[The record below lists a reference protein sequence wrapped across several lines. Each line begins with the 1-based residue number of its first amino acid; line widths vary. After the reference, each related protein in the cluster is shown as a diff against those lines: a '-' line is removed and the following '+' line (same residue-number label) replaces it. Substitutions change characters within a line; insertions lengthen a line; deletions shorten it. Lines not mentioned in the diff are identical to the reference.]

1 MLIFA
6 ACVAIFVYGMVSSML
21 GTINPGL
28 ANKFQLDNVQ
38 TGYLALAQGIGFVI
52 ASVSGGALM
61 DKRGKKIGLL
71 LGLGLESASL
81 FLLANA
87 AGYTAIIVAMVGMG
101 IGAGIILTGAN
112 ALGSDVSESKR
123 AAVLNFLNVFV
134 GLGGLATP
142 FVAGNLLSGNAVR
155 VAYAGAIITSGA
167 FILHLLTKMPQPVRA
182 VDGVSAQ
189 GSSAV
194 FRQPLLYVFALIIF
208 LYTACE
214 FGIWNWLVKYL
225 ISRGIQES
233 SALNILSL
241 GFALGLLL
249 GRVAIVPVLIRIP
262 PLHVVLGAAALMA
275 VTTYSILRVSDP
287 TMAAVAVFCSGLAMA
302 PVFPTTIAV
311 VANVFQQGTATAIGF
326 TITCGFTGLTVS
338 SPIIGWLSGT
348 DPKGLGV
355 GLMLLPVVSM
365 VIVGI
370 TFLLLRS
377 KSVLA
382 ASHIGFRHGVPAS
395 SVAEGITGDGG

>member
-1 MLIFA
+1 
-6 ACVAIFVYGMVSSML
+6 MVSSML

-28 ANKFQLDNVQ
+28 ATKFHLDNVQ
-38 TGYLALAQGIGFVI
+38 TGYLGLAQGVGFVI

-71 LGLGLESASL
+71 LGLGLVAAAL

-87 AGYTAIIVAMVGMG
+87 TGYTAIIVAMVGLG

-142 FVAGNLLSGNAVR
+142 FVAGNLLSGDAVR
-155 VAYAGAIITSGA
+155 VAYAGAIITSA
-167 FILHLLTKMPQPVRA
+167 TFVLHVLTKMPKPIRA
-182 VDGVSAQ
+182 VSSQSQ

-194 FRQPLLYVFALIIF
+194 FRRPVLYVLALIIF

-249 GRVAIVPVLIRIP
+249 GRVAIAPVLMKIP
-262 PLHVVLGAAALMA
+262 PLHVVLGASVLMA

-287 TMAAVAVFCSGLAMA
+287 KMAAVAVFCSGLAMA
-302 PVFPTTIAV
+302 PVFPTTLAV
-311 VANVFQQGTATAIGF
+311 LANIFQQGTATAIGF

-348 DPKGLGV
+348 DPKGLEV
-355 GLMLLPVVSM
+355 GLMVLPIVSI

-370 TFLLLRS
+370 TLLLLRS
-377 KSVLA
+377 KLALDASGSGFGSVL
-382 ASHIGFRHGVPAS
+382 PAS
-395 SVAEGITGDGG
+395 VGAEHLAGDGSS

>member
-28 ANKFQLDNVQ
+28 ATKFHLDNVQ
-38 TGYLALAQGIGFVI
+38 TGYLALAQGVGFVI

-61 DKRGKKIGLL
+61 DRKGKKIGLL

-87 AGYTAIIVAMVGMG
+87 PGYTAIIVAMVGMG

-142 FVAGNLLSGNAVR
+142 FVAGNLLSGDAVR
-155 VAYAGAIITSGA
+155 VAYAGAIITSA
-167 FILHLLTKMPQPVRA
+167 TFVLHVLTKMPAPIRA
-182 VDGVSAQ
+182 GNGVPSQ
-189 GSSAV
+189 GSNAV
-194 FRQPLLYVFALIIF
+194 FQRPVLYVLALIIF

-241 GFALGLLL
+241 GFALGLLI
-249 GRVAIVPVLIRIP
+249 GRVAIAPVLMKIP
-262 PLHVVLGAAALMA
+262 PLHVVLGSAVLMA
-275 VTTYSILRVSDP
+275 ITTYSVLQVSDT

-302 PVFPTTIAV
+302 PVFPTTLAV
-311 VANVFQQGTATAIGF
+311 LANIFKQGTATAIGF

-348 DPKGLGV
+348 DPGGLRTA
-355 GLMLLPVVSM
+355 LMVLPIFSIM
-365 VIVGI
+365 IVGI
-370 TFLLLRS
+370 ALSLLRS
-377 KSVLA
+377 KA
-382 ASHIGFRHGVPAS
+382 ASDGSAIGSGSRAGVAAK
-395 SVAEGITGDGG
+395 VG

>member
-1 MLIFA
+1 VLIFA
-6 ACVAIFVYGMVSSML
+6 ACVAIFVYGMVASML

-28 ANKFQLDNVQ
+28 ATKFQLDNVQ
-38 TGYLALAQGIGFVI
+38 TGYIALAQGVGFVI

-61 DKRGKKIGLL
+61 DKKGKKIGLL

-87 AGYTAIIVAMVGMG
+87 PGYTAIIVAMVGMG

-142 FVAGNLLSGNAVR
+142 FVAGNLLSGDAIR
-155 VAYAGAIITSGA
+155 VAYAGAIITSA
-167 FILHLLTKMPQPVRA
+167 TFVLHLLTKMPAPVRA
-182 VDGVSAQ
+182 ASGVPSP
-189 GSSAV
+189 GSSGV
-194 FRQPLLYVFALIIF
+194 FKRPVLYVFALIIF

-225 ISRGIQES
+225 ISRRIQES

-249 GRVAIVPVLIRIP
+249 GRVAIAPVLIKIR
-262 PLHVVLGAAALMA
+262 PLNVVLGAAALMA
-275 VTTYSILRVSDP
+275 ITTYSVLQVSDP
-287 TMAAVAVFCSGLAMA
+287 TMAAIAVFCTGLAMA
-302 PVFPTTIAV
+302 PVFPTTLAV
-311 VANVFQQGTATAIGF
+311 LANIFQQGTATAIGF

-338 SPIIGWLSGT
+338 SPIIGWLSGS
-348 DPKGLGV
+348 DPKGLGT
-355 GLMLLPVVSM
+355 GLMVLPISSI
-365 VIVGI
+365 VIVVI
-370 TFLLLRS
+370 TLLLRS
-377 KSVLA
+377 KLVLGGSPA
-382 ASHIGFRHGVPAS
+382 GSSQGVPA
-395 SVAEGITGDGG
+395 